1 MNFKLDVKKPGDQET
16 KQQGDQVTKLQR
28 IRDTWS
34 AFFGPSAEFNYAGQ
48 IVLFPVL
55 LAACVTG
62 SLCDLLFLRH

>member
-1 MNFKLDVKKPGDQET
+1 M
-16 KQQGDQVTKLQR
+16 TKLQR